1 MPLSLVKSAV
11 ETCHIKAVI
20 FDMDGLLL
28 DTETLSFESFIAT
41 AARYDLVVGIDAYRD
56 MIGLNAATGID
67 ILRAMLPSHMDAV
80 AFKNEWLDVYRQLL
94 LDEVPVKAGAHA
106 FLASLHQI
114 DMPRAVAT
122 SSSGQKARA
131 ILQKTGLMPYI
142 QHVTGGDEVPAGKP
156 APDVYLDAARKLGID
171 AADCL
176 ALEDSNNGTTA
187 ALAAGMKVIQIPD
200 LAPSNRSPNPPDFQ
214 ICTSLT
220 KAASLI
226 GLEIDISSP
235 AIIDA
240 SRS

>member
-11 ETCHIKAVI
+11 ETSQIKAVI

-28 DTETLSFESFIAT
+28 DTETLSFDSFIAT
-41 AARYDLVVGIDAYRD
+41 ATRYDLVFGIDDYRD

-67 ILRAMLPSHMDAV
+67 VLRAMLPTHMDAV

-131 ILQKTGLMPYI
+131 ILQKTGLMHYI

-187 ALAAGMKVIQIPD
+187 ALAAGMTVIQIPD

-214 ICTSLT
+214 ICTSLAE
-220 KAASLI
+220 AASLI
-226 GLEIDISSP
+226 GLEIDMSSP
-235 AIIDA
+235 ATIDA
-240 SRS
+240 NRP

>member
-11 ETCHIKAVI
+11 ETSQIKAVI

-28 DTETLSFESFIAT
+28 DTETLSFDSFIAT
-41 AARYDLVVGIDAYRD
+41 ATRYDLVFGIDDYRD
-56 MIGLNAATGID
+56 IIGLNAATGID
-67 ILRAMLPSHMDAV
+67 VLRAMLPTHMDAV

-131 ILQKTGLMPYI
+131 ILQKTGLMHYI

-187 ALAAGMKVIQIPD
+187 ALAAGMTVIQIPD

-214 ICTSLT
+214 ICTSLAE
-220 KAASLI
+220 AARLI
-226 GLEIDISSP
+226 GLEIDMSSP
-235 AIIDA
+235 AKIDA
-240 SRS
+240 SRP

>member
-1 MPLSLVKSAV
+1 MPLTLVKSAV
-11 ETCHIKAVI
+11 ETSQIKAVI

-28 DTETLSFESFIAT
+28 DTETLSFESFTAT
-41 AARYDLVVGIDAYRD
+41 AARYDLDVGIDDYRG

-67 ILRAMLPSHMDAV
+67 ILRAMLPQHLDAV

-94 LDEVPVKAGAHA
+94 LDDVPVKAGAHA
-106 FLASLHQI
+106 FLSSLHEL

-131 ILQKTGLMPYI
+131 ILQKTGLMSYI
-142 QHVTGGDEVPAGKP
+142 QHVTGGDEVPTGKP
-156 APDVYLDAARKLGID
+156 APDVYLDAARKLGIGTG
-171 AADCL
+171 DCL

-200 LAPSNRSPNPPDFQ
+200 LAPSNRLPNPPDFQ
-214 ICTSLT
+214 ICTSLAE
-220 KAASLI
+220 AASLI
-226 GLEIDISSP
+226 GLEIDISSRTTS
-235 AIIDA
+235 DK

>member
-1 MPLSLVKSAV
+1 MPLTLVKSAV
-11 ETCHIKAVI
+11 ETSQIKAVI

-41 AARYDLVVGIDAYRD
+41 AARHDLDVGIDDYRD

-67 ILRAMLPSHMDAV
+67 ILRAMLPQHLDAV

-94 LDEVPVKAGAHA
+94 LDDVPVKAGAHA
-106 FLASLHQI
+106 FLASLHEM

-131 ILQKTGLMPYI
+131 ILQKTGLMSYI
-142 QHVTGGDEVPAGKP
+142 QYVTGGDEVPTGKP
-156 APDVYLDAARKLGID
+156 APDVYLDAAHKLGIGTG
-171 AADCL
+171 DCL

-200 LAPSNRSPNPPDFQ
+200 LAPSNRLPNPTDFQ
-214 ICTSLT
+214 ICTSLAE
-220 KAASLI
+220 AASLI
-226 GLEIDISSP
+226 GLEIDISSRTTS
-235 AIIDA
+235 DK

>member
-1 MPLSLVKSAV
+1 
-11 ETCHIKAVI
+11 
-20 FDMDGLLL
+20 MDGLLL
-28 DTETLSFESFIAT
+28 DTETLSFDTFIAT
-41 AARYDLVVGIDAYRD
+41 ATRYDLVFGIDDYRD

-67 ILRAMLPSHMDAV
+67 VLRAMLPTHMDAV

-131 ILQKTGLMPYI
+131 ILQKTGLMHYI

-171 AADCL
+171 TGDCL

-187 ALAAGMKVIQIPD
+187 ALAAGMTVIQIPD

-214 ICTSLT
+214 ICTSLAE
-220 KAASLI
+220 AARLI
-226 GLEIDISSP
+226 GLEIDMSSP
-235 AIIDA
+235 AKIDA
-240 SRS
+240 SRP

>member
-1 MPLSLVKSAV
+1 
-11 ETCHIKAVI
+11 
-20 FDMDGLLL
+20 MDGLLL
-28 DTETLSFESFIAT
+28 DTETLSFDSFIAT
-41 AARYDLVVGIDAYRD
+41 ATRYDLVFGIDDYRD

-67 ILRAMLPSHMDAV
+67 VLRAMLPTHMDAV

-106 FLASLHQI
+106 FLASLHQT

-122 SSSGQKARA
+122 SSPGQKARA
-131 ILQKTGLMPYI
+131 ILQKTGLMHYI

-187 ALAAGMKVIQIPD
+187 ALAAGMTVIQIPD

-214 ICTSLT
+214 ICTSLAE
-220 KAASLI
+220 AARLI
-226 GLEIDISSP
+226 GLEIDMSSP
-235 AIIDA
+235 AKIDA
-240 SRS
+240 SRP

>member
-11 ETCHIKAVI
+11 ETSQIKAVI

-41 AARYDLVVGIDAYRD
+41 AARYDLVVGIDDYRD

-67 ILRAMLPSHMDAV
+67 ILRSMLPTNMDAV

-94 LDEVPVKAGAHA
+94 LDDVPVKAGAHA

-131 ILQKTGLMPYI
+131 ILQKTGLMHYI

-187 ALAAGMKVIQIPD
+187 ALAAGMTVIQIPD

-214 ICTSLT
+214 ICTSLAE
-220 KAASLI
+220 AASLI
-226 GLEIDISSP
+226 GLEIDMSSP
-235 AIIDA
+235 ATIDA
-240 SRS
+240 NRP

>member
-1 MPLSLVKSAV
+1 LVKSAV
-11 ETCHIKAVI
+11 ETSQIKAVI

-41 AARYDLVVGIDAYRD
+41 AARYDLVVGIDDYRD

-67 ILRAMLPSHMDAV
+67 ILRSMLPTNMDAV

-94 LDEVPVKAGAHA
+94 LDDVPVKAGAHA

-131 ILQKTGLMPYI
+131 ILQKTGLMHYI

-187 ALAAGMKVIQIPD
+187 ALAAGMTVIQIPD

-214 ICTSLT
+214 ICTSLAE
-220 KAASLI
+220 AASLI
-226 GLEIDISSP
+226 GLEIDMSSP
-235 AIIDA
+235 ATIDA
-240 SRS
+240 NRP

>member
-1 MPLSLVKSAV
+1 MPLTLVKSAV
-11 ETCHIKAVI
+11 ETSQIKAVI

-41 AARYDLVVGIDAYRD
+41 AARYDLDVGIDDYRD

-67 ILRAMLPSHMDAV
+67 ILRAMLPQHLDAV

-94 LDEVPVKAGAHA
+94 LDDVPVKVGAHA
-106 FLASLHQI
+106 FLASLHEM

-131 ILQKTGLMPYI
+131 ILQKTGLLSYI
-142 QHVTGGDEVPAGKP
+142 QHVTGGDEVPTGKP
-156 APDVYLDAARKLGID
+156 APDVYLDAARKLGIGTG
-171 AADCL
+171 DCL

-200 LAPSNRSPNPPDFQ
+200 LAPSNRLPSPPDFQ
-214 ICTSLT
+214 ICTSLAE
-220 KAASLI
+220 AASLI
-226 GLEIDISSP
+226 GLKIGISSP
-235 AIIDA
+235 VNSCT

>member
-1 MPLSLVKSAV
+1 MPLTLVKSTV
-11 ETCHIKAVI
+11 ETSQIKAVI

-41 AARYDLVVGIDAYRD
+41 ATRYDLDVGIDDYLD

-67 ILRAMLPSHMDAV
+67 ILRAMLPQHLDAV

-94 LDEVPVKAGAHA
+94 LDDVPVKAGAHA
-106 FLASLHQI
+106 FLASLHEM

-131 ILQKTGLMPYI
+131 ILQKTGLMSYI
-142 QHVTGGDEVPAGKP
+142 QYVTGGDEVPTGKP
-156 APDVYLDAARKLGID
+156 APDVYLDAAHKLGIGTG
-171 AADCL
+171 DCL

-200 LAPSNRSPNPPDFQ
+200 LAPSNRLPSPPDFQ
-214 ICTSLT
+214 ICTSLAE
-220 KAASLI
+220 AASLI
-226 GLEIDISSP
+226 GLEIDISPPVTSYT
-235 AIIDA
+235 

>member
-1 MPLSLVKSAV
+1 MPLSVVKSAV
-11 ETCHIKAVI
+11 KTNQIKAII

-28 DTETLSFESFIAT
+28 DTETLSFESFIET
-41 AARYDLVVGIDAYRD
+41 AARYDLNVGIDDYRG

-67 ILRAMLPSHMDAV
+67 ILRAMLPQHIDAV

-94 LDEVPVKAGAHA
+94 LDDVPVKAGAHA
-106 FLASLHQI
+106 FLASLHEM

-131 ILQKTGLMPYI
+131 ILQKTGLMSYI
-142 QHVTGGDEVPAGKP
+142 QHVTGGDEVSTGKP
-156 APDVYLDAARKLGID
+156 APDVYLDAARKLGIGTG
-171 AADCL
+171 DCL

-200 LAPSNRSPNPPDFQ
+200 LAPSNLLPNPPDFQ
-214 ICTSLT
+214 ICTSLAE
-220 KAASLI
+220 AASLI

-235 AIIDA
+235 VNSCT

>member
-1 MPLSLVKSAV
+1 MPLTLVKSAV
-11 ETCHIKAVI
+11 ETSQIKAVI

-41 AARYDLVVGIDAYRD
+41 AARYDLVVGINDYRD

-67 ILRAMLPSHMDAV
+67 ILRSMLPTNMDAI

-94 LDEVPVKAGAHA
+94 LDDVPVKAGAHA

-131 ILQKTGLMPYI
+131 ILQKTGLMHYI

-187 ALAAGMKVIQIPD
+187 ALAAGMTVIQIPD

-214 ICTSLT
+214 ICTSLAE
-220 KAASLI
+220 AASLI
-226 GLEIDISSP
+226 GLEIDMSSP
-235 AIIDA
+235 ATIDA
-240 SRS
+240 NRP

>member
-11 ETCHIKAVI
+11 ETSQIKAVI

-41 AARYDLVVGIDAYRD
+41 AARYDLVVGINDYRD

-67 ILRAMLPSHMDAV
+67 ILRSMLPTNMDAV

-94 LDEVPVKAGAHA
+94 LDDVPVKAGAHA

-131 ILQKTGLMPYI
+131 ILQKTGLMHYI

-187 ALAAGMKVIQIPD
+187 ALAAGMTVIQIPD

-214 ICTSLT
+214 ICTSLAE
-220 KAASLI
+220 AASLI
-226 GLEIDISSP
+226 GLEIDMSSP
-235 AIIDA
+235 ATIDA
-240 SRS
+240 NRP

>member
-1 MPLSLVKSAV
+1 MPLSLAKSAV

-67 ILRAMLPSHMDAV
+67 VLRAMLPTHMDAV

-131 ILQKTGLMPYI
+131 ILQKTGLMHYI

>member
-1 MPLSLVKSAV
+1 MPLSMVKSAV
-11 ETCHIKAVI
+11 ETSQIRAII

-41 AARYDLVVGIDAYRD
+41 AARYDLDVGIDDYRD

-67 ILRAMLPSHMDAV
+67 ILRAMLPPHLDAV

-94 LDEVPVKAGAHA
+94 LDDVPVKAGAHA
-106 FLASLHQI
+106 FLASLHQM

-131 ILQKTGLMPYI
+131 ILQETGLMPYI

-171 AADCL
+171 KGDCL

-187 ALAAGMKVIQIPD
+187 ALAAGMQVIQMPD
-200 LAPSNRSPNPPDFQ
+200 LAPSNRLPSPPDFQ
-214 ICTSLT
+214 ICTSLAE
-220 KAASLI
+220 AASLV
-226 GLEIDISSP
+226 GLEIDISPPVTSYTSP
-235 AIIDA
+235 
-240 SRS
+240 S

>member
-1 MPLSLVKSAV
+1 MPLSLVKSALDISQ
-11 ETCHIKAVI
+11 IKAVI

-41 AARYDLVVGIDAYRD
+41 AARYDLDVGIDDYRD

-67 ILRAMLPSHMDAV
+67 ILRAMLPQHIDAV

-94 LDEVPVKAGAHA
+94 LDDVPVKAGAHA
-106 FLASLHQI
+106 FLSSLHEL

-131 ILQKTGLMPYI
+131 ILQKTGLMSYI
-142 QHVTGGDEVPAGKP
+142 QYVTGGDEVPTGKP
-156 APDVYLDAARKLGID
+156 APDVYLDAARKLGIGTG
-171 AADCL
+171 DCL

-200 LAPSNRSPNPPDFQ
+200 LAPSNRLPNPPDFQ
-214 ICTSLT
+214 ICTSLAE
-220 KAASLI
+220 AASLI
-226 GLEIDISSP
+226 GLEIDISSRTTS
-235 AIIDA
+235 DK

>member
-11 ETCHIKAVI
+11 ETSQIKAVI

-28 DTETLSFESFIAT
+28 DTETLSFDSFIAT
-41 AARYDLVVGIDAYRD
+41 ATRYDLVFGIDDYRD

-67 ILRAMLPSHMDAV
+67 VLRAMLPTHMDAV

-131 ILQKTGLMPYI
+131 ILQKTGLMHYI

-214 ICTSLT
+214 ICTSLA

>member
-1 MPLSLVKSAV
+1 MPLTLVKSAV
-11 ETCHIKAVI
+11 ETSQIKAVI

-41 AARYDLVVGIDAYRD
+41 AARYDLDVGIDDYRD

-67 ILRAMLPSHMDAV
+67 ILRAMLPQHIDAV

-94 LDEVPVKAGAHA
+94 LDDVPVKAGAHG
-106 FLASLHQI
+106 FLASLHEM

-131 ILQKTGLMPYI
+131 ILQKTGLMSYI
-142 QHVTGGDEVPAGKP
+142 QHVTGGDEVLTGKP
-156 APDVYLDAARKLGID
+156 APDVYLDAAHKLGIGTG
-171 AADCL
+171 DCL

-200 LAPSNRSPNPPDFQ
+200 LAPSNRLPNPPDFQ
-214 ICTSLT
+214 ICTSLAE
-220 KAASLI
+220 AASLI
-226 GLEIDISSP
+226 GLEIDISSRTTS
-235 AIIDA
+235 DK

>member
-11 ETCHIKAVI
+11 ETSQIKAVI

-28 DTETLSFESFIAT
+28 DTETLSFDSFIAT
-41 AARYDLVVGIDAYRD
+41 ATRYDLVFGIDDYRD

-67 ILRAMLPSHMDAV
+67 VLRAMLPTHMDAV

-131 ILQKTGLMPYI
+131 ILQKTGLMHYI

-171 AADCL
+171 TGDCL

-187 ALAAGMKVIQIPD
+187 ALAAGMTVIQIPD
-200 LAPSNRSPNPPDFQ
+200 LAPSNRSPNPPDFK
-214 ICTSLT
+214 ICTSLAE
-220 KAASLI
+220 AARLI
-226 GLEIDISSP
+226 GLEIDMSSP
-235 AIIDA
+235 AKIDA
-240 SRS
+240 SRP

>member
-67 ILRAMLPSHMDAV
+67 VLRAMLPTHMDAV

-131 ILQKTGLMPYI
+131 ILQKTGLMHYI

-171 AADCL
+171 TGDCL

-187 ALAAGMKVIQIPD
+187 ALAAGMTVIQIPD

-214 ICTSLT
+214 ICTSLAE
-220 KAASLI
+220 AARLI
-226 GLEIDISSP
+226 GLEIDMSSP
-235 AIIDA
+235 AKIDA
-240 SRS
+240 SRP

>member
-41 AARYDLVVGIDAYRD
+41 AARYDLVVGIDDYRD

-67 ILRAMLPSHMDAV
+67 ILRSMLPTNMDAV

-94 LDEVPVKAGAHA
+94 LDDVPVKAGAHA

-131 ILQKTGLMPYI
+131 ILQKTGLMHYI

-156 APDVYLDAARKLGID
+156 APDVYLDAAHKLGID

-187 ALAAGMKVIQIPD
+187 ALAAGMTVIQIPD

-214 ICTSLT
+214 ICTSLAE
-220 KAASLI
+220 AASLI
-226 GLEIDISSP
+226 GLEIDMSSP
-235 AIIDA
+235 ATIDA
-240 SRS
+240 NRP

>member
-11 ETCHIKAVI
+11 ETSQIKAVI

-28 DTETLSFESFIAT
+28 DTETLSFDSFIAT
-41 AARYDLVVGIDAYRD
+41 ATRYDLVFGIDDYRD

-67 ILRAMLPSHMDAV
+67 VLRSMLPTHMDAV

-131 ILQKTGLMPYI
+131 ILQKTGLMHYI

-187 ALAAGMKVIQIPD
+187 ALAAGMTVIQIPD

-214 ICTSLT
+214 ICTSLAE
-220 KAASLI
+220 AARLI
-226 GLEIDISSP
+226 GLEIDMSSP
-235 AIIDA
+235 AKIDA
-240 SRS
+240 SRP

>member
-41 AARYDLVVGIDAYRD
+41 AARYDLVVGIDDYRD

-94 LDEVPVKAGAHA
+94 LDDVPVKAGAHA

-131 ILQKTGLMPYI
+131 ILQKTGLMHYI

-187 ALAAGMKVIQIPD
+187 ALAAGMTVIQIPD

-214 ICTSLT
+214 ICTSLAE
-220 KAASLI
+220 AARLI
-226 GLEIDISSP
+226 GLEIDMSSP
-235 AIIDA
+235 AKIDA
-240 SRS
+240 SRP

>member
-11 ETCHIKAVI
+11 EISQIKAVI

-28 DTETLSFESFIAT
+28 DTETLSFDSFIAT
-41 AARYDLVVGIDAYRD
+41 ATRYDLVFGIDDYRD

-67 ILRAMLPSHMDAV
+67 VLRAMLPTHMDAV

-131 ILQKTGLMPYI
+131 ILQKTGLMHYI

-156 APDVYLDAARKLGID
+156 APDVYLDADRKLGID

-187 ALAAGMKVIQIPD
+187 ALAAGMTVIQIPD

-214 ICTSLT
+214 ICTSLAE
-220 KAASLI
+220 AARLI
-226 GLEIDISSP
+226 GLEIDMSSP
-235 AIIDA
+235 AKIDA
-240 SRS
+240 SRP

>member
-11 ETCHIKAVI
+11 ETSQIKAVI

-28 DTETLSFESFIAT
+28 DTETLSFDSFIAT
-41 AARYDLVVGIDAYRD
+41 ATRYDLVFGIDDYRD

-67 ILRAMLPSHMDAV
+67 VLRAMLPTHMDAV

-94 LDEVPVKAGAHA
+94 LDDVPVKAGAHA

-131 ILQKTGLMPYI
+131 ILQKTGLMHYI

-187 ALAAGMKVIQIPD
+187 ALAAGMTVIQIPD

-214 ICTSLT
+214 ICTSLAE
-220 KAASLI
+220 AARLI
-226 GLEIDISSP
+226 GLEIDMSSP
-235 AIIDA
+235 AKIDA
-240 SRS
+240 SRP

>member
-11 ETCHIKAVI
+11 ETSQIKAVI

-28 DTETLSFESFIAT
+28 DTETLSFDSFIAT
-41 AARYDLVVGIDAYRD
+41 ATRYDLVFGIDDYRD

-67 ILRAMLPSHMDAV
+67 VLRAMLPTHMDAV

-131 ILQKTGLMPYI
+131 ILQKTGLMHYI

-171 AADCL
+171 TGDCL

-187 ALAAGMKVIQIPD
+187 ALAAGMTVIQIPD
-200 LAPSNRSPNPPDFQ
+200 LAPSNRSPNQPDFQ
-214 ICTSLT
+214 ICTSLAE
-220 KAASLI
+220 AARLI
-226 GLEIDISSP
+226 GLEIDMSSP
-235 AIIDA
+235 AKIDA
-240 SRS
+240 SRP

>member
-1 MPLSLVKSAV
+1 
-11 ETCHIKAVI
+11 
-20 FDMDGLLL
+20 
-28 DTETLSFESFIAT
+28 
-41 AARYDLVVGIDAYRD
+41 

-67 ILRAMLPSHMDAV
+67 VLRAMLPTHMDAV

-131 ILQKTGLMPYI
+131 ILQKTGLMHYI

-171 AADCL
+171 TGDCL

-187 ALAAGMKVIQIPD
+187 ALAAGMTVIQIPD

-214 ICTSLT
+214 ICTSLAE
-220 KAASLI
+220 AARLI
-226 GLEIDISSP
+226 GLEIDMSSP
-235 AIIDA
+235 AKIDA
-240 SRS
+240 SRP

>member
-94 LDEVPVKAGAHA
+94 LDDVPVKAGAHA
-106 FLASLHQI
+106 FLASLHQM

-171 AADCL
+171 A
-176 ALEDSNNGTTA
+176 
-187 ALAAGMKVIQIPD
+187 
-200 LAPSNRSPNPPDFQ
+200 
-214 ICTSLT
+214 
-220 KAASLI
+220 
-226 GLEIDISSP
+226 
-235 AIIDA
+235 
-240 SRS
+240 